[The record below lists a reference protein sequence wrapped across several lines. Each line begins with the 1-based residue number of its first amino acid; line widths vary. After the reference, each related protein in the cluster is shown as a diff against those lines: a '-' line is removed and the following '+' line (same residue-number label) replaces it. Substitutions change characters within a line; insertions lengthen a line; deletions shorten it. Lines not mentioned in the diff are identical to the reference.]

1 MAQLVG
7 KWIADATIKVAKL
20 DKDTATAKQVIA
32 VNAGGTGAEY
42 AALDHSYITDFD
54 TGVRENRLD
63 QMAAPSATVDFNGQ
77 TVTGVGTASGGTDAV
92 NKDALDAAI
101 AAAGTSAE
109 WQESV
114 LDRLATPPETP
125 ATGARYLII
134 ATATDAWLAKEDQIA
149 EWDGLAWSFTVPTT
163 GTYVGVD
170 DESDGLY
177 YYGGSSWTKQI
188 YEATTAS
195 NGLTKS
201 GVDIQVNPA
210 LAGDGLAFATGVMS
224 VNVDSSTIEIA
235 TDTLQ
240 VPNGGITETE
250 LASSVAG
257 DGLSGGSGTALA
269 VNTGTGLEIDT
280 DNVQIDEAANLT
292 MTGQVQFSDLRVN
305 ESIRVTA
312 TSSELNILDG
322 VTASTAE
329 INYLDN
335 DDLTAADLDKLAD
348 VTATATELNLLD
360 GITSILDEDDMS
372 SDSDTSLATQQSIK
386 AYVDDATDS
395 VNGRITEGFTCD
407 ATIIANK
414 SVTLAATPA
423 NPASTVLH
431 VQGAP
436 HQEYG
441 IDFTV
446 SGTTLSWNG
455 LGLDGLLESG
465 DKLRVVYD
473 A

>member
-7 KWIADATIKVAKL
+7 KWITDATIKVAKL

-32 VNAGGTGAEY
+32 VNAGGTAAEY
-42 AALDHSYITDFD
+42 VSIDHSYVSDFD

-63 QMAAPSATVDFNGQ
+63 QMAAPSGTVDFNGQ
-77 TVTGVGTASGGTDAV
+77 TITGVGAPSNGSDAV
-92 NKDALDAAI
+92 NKDALDSAI
-101 AAAGTSAE
+101 AASGTAAE
-109 WQESV
+109 WQDSV
-114 LDRLATPPETP
+114 LDRLATPPGSP
-125 ATGARYLII
+125 STGDRYLII
-134 ATATDAWLAKEDQIA
+134 ATATDVWASKEDQIA
-149 EWDGLAWSFTVPTT
+149 TWTGSAWEYAIPTT

-177 YYGGSSWTKQI
+177 YYGGSSWSKQV

-201 GVDIQVNPA
+201 GLDIQVNPT

-224 VNVDSSTIEIA
+224 VNVDDSTIEIA

-240 VPNGGITETE
+240 VPAGGITGTE

-257 DGLSGGSGTALA
+257 NGLAGGGGSPLSVGG
-269 VNTGTGLEIDT
+269 GTGISVSADQVAIDT
-280 DNVQIDEAANLT
+280 TANLT
-292 MTGQVQFSDLRVN
+292 MTGQMQFSNLRVN
-305 ESIRVTA
+305 EAVQVTA
-312 TSSELNILDG
+312 TSTELNILDG
-322 VTASTAE
+322 LTATTAE
-329 INYLDN
+329 LNYLDN
-335 DDLTAADLDKLAD
+335 ADLTSADIQKLAD
-348 VTATATELNLLD
+348 LTATATELNLLD
-360 GITSILDEDDMS
+360 GITGILDEDDMS
-372 SDSDTSLATQQSIK
+372 SDSATSLATQQSIK
-386 AYVDDATDS
+386 AYVDTATDN

-423 NPASTVLH
+423 NAASTVLH

-441 IDFTV
+441 SDFTV

-455 LGLDGLLESG
+455 LGLDGLLEAG